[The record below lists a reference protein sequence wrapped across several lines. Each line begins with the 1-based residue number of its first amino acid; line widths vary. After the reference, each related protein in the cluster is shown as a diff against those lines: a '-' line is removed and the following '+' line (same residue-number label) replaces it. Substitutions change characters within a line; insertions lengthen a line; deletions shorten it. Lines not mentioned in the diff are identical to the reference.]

1 MDPLFRSHR
10 GQPAHPQD
18 SAMDALE
25 PDLRT
30 QYGDRGGRGG
40 LRIARVAPWDN
51 SLLNTTLAL
60 VVVGLM
66 SVFTASAAQ
75 ADLETGNSVS
85 LLFKQ
90 FISAAIGYGVLIW
103 MSRFPFEKLKNI
115 ARPFALVSIGLLL
128 MTMVAGTT
136 ANGSERWIA
145 LPLGFQFQPSD
156 LAKVAAILLMAQA
169 TSHPRKLFNKNT
181 IINLAMVS
189 GMIALIYQQPN
200 LSVSMIL
207 GILTMVML
215 FLAGINLQLLTCAM
229 IGIGFVVY
237 KKILDTP
244 YQKKRIIGWLNPWQL
259 SQDAGYNLIQ
269 SYYAIGSGG
278 VYGVGLGNSIQK
290 LYYLP
295 FQHTDFIFS
304 VICEEWGMIGAAIVI
319 GMFGLLAWRGF
330 TIAYHCPSRF
340 GKMLAFGLTLA
351 IVLQASINICVTV
364 GLMPVTGVTLPLISY
379 GGTSMIVTLGMIGI
393 LLNISRY
400 RATGSAQ
407 QEAF

>member
-1 MDPLFRSHR
+1 MDSVYRSRR
-10 GQPAHPQD
+10 GQPAD
-18 SAMDALE
+18 SQTPPSNDFE

-30 QYGDRGGRGG
+30 QYGGRGG

-51 SLLNTTLAL
+51 ALVYTTLAL

-75 ADLETGNSVS
+75 ADLETGNSFS

-90 FISAAIGYGVLIW
+90 FISAAIGYVALLW
-103 MSRFPFEKLKNI
+103 MSRFPFEKLKNV
-115 ARPFALVSIGLLL
+115 ARPFAIVSIGLLL
-128 MTMVAGTT
+128 MTMFAGTT
-136 ANGSERWIA
+136 ANGSERWIG

-156 LAKVAAILLMAQA
+156 FAKVAAILLMAQA
-169 TSHPRKLFNKNT
+169 TSHSRSLMNQNT
-181 IINLAMVS
+181 FINLAIV
-189 GMIALIYQQPN
+189 GVMIALIYQQPN

-207 GILTMVML
+207 GILTFVML
-215 FLAGINLQLLTCAM
+215 FLAGLSTRILVPTLIAV
-229 IGIGFVVY
+229 GFVVY
-237 KKILDTP
+237 KKILETP
-244 YQKKRIIGWLNPWQL
+244 YQLKRIIGWLNPWQL
-259 SQDAGYNLIQ
+259 AQDAGYNLIQ

-330 TIAYHCPSRF
+330 TIAYYCPSRF

-379 GGTSMIVTLGMIGI
+379 GGTSMVVTLAMIGI

-400 RATGSAQ
+400 RAMSQ
-407 QEAF
+407 HQEAF